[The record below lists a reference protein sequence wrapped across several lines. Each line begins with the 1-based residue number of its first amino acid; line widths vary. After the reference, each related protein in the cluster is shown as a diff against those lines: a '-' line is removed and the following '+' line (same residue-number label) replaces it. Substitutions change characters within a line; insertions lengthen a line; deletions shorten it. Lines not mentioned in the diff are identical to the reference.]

1 MRGRLHGAV
10 LRREDPVSAAAAGW
24 AALLVYGAGLVLAFG
39 VRSWSQWR
47 ATGSTGFLGVSG
59 RPGSLPWWGGV
70 LFVVALVLGL
80 AAPVLALAG
89 LVTPPPAL
97 PHPVVGVV
105 AVVGLVLAAGG
116 VVVTLAAQQ
125 AMSSSWRI
133 GVDESERTDLVRS
146 GVFAR
151 VRNPVFTAMI
161 AVSLGVALMVPTLAA
176 VAALV
181 CLLGAVQIQ
190 VRVIEEP
197 YLQRVHGPAYTA
209 YRARAGRFL
218 PRLRTPH
225 TDRAGPAGQQQ
236 QL

>member
-1 MRGRLHGAV
+1 
-10 LRREDPVSAAAAGW
+10 
-24 AALLVYGAGLVLAFG
+24 
-39 VRSWSQWR
+39 
-47 ATGSTGFLGVSG
+47 
-59 RPGSLPWWGGV
+59 
-70 LFVVALVLGL
+70 
-80 AAPVLALAG
+80 
-89 LVTPPPAL
+89 
-97 PHPVVGVV
+97 
-105 AVVGLVLAAGG
+105 VLAAGG
-116 VVVTLAAQQ
+116 VVVVTLAAQQ

-146 GVFAR
+146 GVFAQ

-176 VAALV
+176 VAALA
-181 CLLGAVQIQ
+181 CLVVAVQIQ

-209 YRARAGRFL
+209 YRARSGRFL

-225 TDRAGPAGQQQ
+225 TDQAGPAGKQQ